1 MIKRPSLAFAAALL
15 LVMAAACKTNQTSST
30 GNNNSTAQATP
41 DQFASVRATYQKECV
56 NCHAKDGSGGPV
68 KLEDGSKL
76 KVPSLREGRSVRH
89 EDSEYLNQ
97 ITKGGDGMPA
107 FDKKLTPDQM
117 NDLIKMIRKEFQGK

>member
-1 MIKRPSLAFAAALL
+1 MNERQSFVLAAGLL
-15 LVMAAACKTNQTSST
+15 LLITGACKTNQTSST
-30 GNNNSTAQATP
+30 SNRNSAAQSTP
-41 DQFASVRATYQKECV
+41 DEFAAVRGIYAKECM
-56 NCHAKDGSGGPV
+56 NCHAKDGAGGPT
-68 KLEDGSKL
+68 KRDDGSTL
-76 KVPSLREGRSVRH
+76 KVPSLREGRAVRH